1 MGRDGA
7 RKFKSITERESL
19 FVSRRISMS
28 TTRMGTGRKRQN
40 GSGNRKAENQHLFL
54 SGTERSLTIELMTT
68 IGTVESLWRYP
79 VKSMRGAEMPEV
91 FMGFSGIYG
100 DRCYAFKS
108 SAARKGF
115 PYLNANVQQR
125 MLLYRP
131 QFRHPER
138 ASKPP
143 NLTEATSIAPGV
155 TPANGNA
162 EDLVLDI
169 LTPSG
174 EIVPVDSPALI
185 ELLGEGISEKNQL
198 TLVRSDRALTDC
210 RPVSLISLQTVRQIE
225 SELEMSID
233 KRRFRANIYFT
244 WAPERAGFAE
254 DNLVG
259 RRLRIGAKSTVMVL
273 ERDPRCKMISL
284 DPDTG
289 EHNPAVLRKVAQA
302 HGDFAG
308 VYCAV
313 LVEGVLKKGDS
324 IELVAD

>member
-1 MGRDGA
+1 
-7 RKFKSITERESL
+7 
-19 FVSRRISMS
+19 
-28 TTRMGTGRKRQN
+28 
-40 GSGNRKAENQHLFL
+40 
-54 SGTERSLTIELMTT
+54 MTT

-79 VKSMRGAEMPEV
+79 VKSMRGAEIREV

-115 PYLNANVQQR
+115 PYLNANVQQQ

-155 TPANGNA
+155 TPANGDA
-162 EDLVLDI
+162 EDMVLDI
-169 LTPSG
+169 VTPSG
-174 EIVPVDSPALI
+174 EIVSVDDPALI
-185 ELLGEGISEKNQL
+185 KLLGEGISEKHQL

-225 SELEMSID
+225 SELSMPID
-233 KRRFRANIYFT
+233 KRRFRANVYFNF
-244 WAPERAGFAE
+244 ASESGGFAE
-254 DNLVG
+254 DDFVG
-259 RRLRIGAKSTVMVL
+259 RRLRIGSKATIMVL

-284 DPDTG
+284 DADTG
-289 EHNPAVLRKVAQA
+289 EHNPEVLRQVAQA
-302 HGDFAG
+302 HGNFAG

-313 LVEGVLKKGDS
+313 LVEGLLKTGDL